1 MPQILIYT
9 KEKIKKSKCV
19 DFTNIYTS
27 FPFHYFVRVII
38 FHILPLSTNK
48 RRLHFVNHWCIINLR
63 VPPCLTLI
71 FHDFYKAFPYSNEL
85 CKSHMYA
92 FFLIISIKAL
102 PDLKLYIPLCIDQE
116 YFIHSKI
123 SLEEKLLS
131 TTLDFRGRKVLFR
144 G

>member
-38 FHILPLSTNK
+38 FHILPLCTNK

-63 VPPCLTLI
+63 VPPCLTLT

-92 FFLIISIKAL
+92 CCYYINQSIARSEIIYSSLHRSRI
-102 PDLKLYIPLCIDQE
+102 
-116 YFIHSKI
+116 FMHSKI

-131 TTLDFRGRKVLFR
+131 TTLNFRGRKVLFH